1 MAHCSNVKCLW
12 RLTVVDKL
20 LEYCLCCWRKQNISQ
35 SSVHNFKRNY
45 VNNTLW
51 INWFGKKYLSDDYIT
66 KWCRFKIKKK
76 LEQKRGGIWF
86 DCSSQ
91 GIKLSFTWGGVCC
104 LTDWCFRYGKD
115 SVKWLQLLFLFETCL
130 TFILAPIWTAIFV
143 GRSLWDKIII
153 IITSLYLK

>member
-66 KWCRFKIKKK
+66 KWCRFKMKKNEAK
-76 LEQKRGGIWF
+76 
-86 DCSSQ
+86 
-91 GIKLSFTWGGVCC
+91 TWRN
-104 LTDWCFRYGKD
+104 LIR
-115 SVKWLQLLFLFETCL
+115 LF
-130 TFILAPIWTAIFV
+130 IA
-143 GRSLWDKIII
+143 RDKIIVHLRRRLLSNWLMFQI
-153 IITSLYLK
+153 RKGFSQVIATSLPVWDMSYFYFGPNLNCYLCWTVTLR